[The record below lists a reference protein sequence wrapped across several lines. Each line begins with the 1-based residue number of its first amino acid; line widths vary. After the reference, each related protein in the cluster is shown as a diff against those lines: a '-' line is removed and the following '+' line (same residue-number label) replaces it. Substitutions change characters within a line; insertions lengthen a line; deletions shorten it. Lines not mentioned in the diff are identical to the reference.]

1 MNRLIIE
8 PSLFNRYYD
17 DKIQKIVRDCKNNSE
32 ISSNYFPAV
41 DVIKKDNS
49 IKIVVELP
57 GVKKEEVK
65 IVLENGILTI
75 NGGKKNYVGDKD
87 AAKVYRS
94 ERKFGK
100 FERGFKLRE
109 NINPDNVKAK
119 FENGVL
125 TVSVGL
131 LVPEAPKEKV
141 IEIN

>member
-17 DKIQKIVRDCKNNSE
+17 DKIQKIVRDFKNNSE

-41 DVIKKDNS
+41 DVIEKDNS
-49 IKIVVELP
+49 INIVVELP